1 MLIENINK
9 FYRNQKLKF
18 SIKSQIN
25 SDRKVLFWWRDD
37 DISDVTEGL
46 TNILMISEIY
56 KIPIYISVIPERISD
71 DAISLINEYSNI
83 SVLQHGYSHNNYA
96 KEGEPLSEFGL
107 DRDIK
112 LQLDEI
118 KLGFEKLR
126 NSFNDKFLPIFVPPW
141 NHIASPIINE
151 LSELGF
157 RGVSCLGNNLSEY
170 PNLFN
175 NNVKIDIHSWQT
187 KSETEYK
194 SFCKEYSLIIKEIS
208 DLITNTKDSHTSDIS
223 IGLLTHSQIMSKDD
237 FTMIHQL
244 IIELKKTEIHFIKRD
259 EYFKN

>member
-1 MLIENINK
+1 MINYINRFINI
-9 FYRNQKLKF
+9 RKLKTV
-18 SIKSQIN
+18 IN
-25 SDRKVLFWWRDD
+25 TKVRSGYEVKFWWRDD

-46 TNILMISEIY
+46 TNILIISEIY
-56 KIPIYISVIPERISD
+56 NIPIYIAVIPERISE
-71 DAISLINEYSNI
+71 DAICLINEYSNI
-83 SVLQHGYSHNNYA
+83 SILQHGYSHNNYA
-96 KEGEPLSEFGL
+96 KEGEPLNEFGL

-126 NSFNDKFLPIFVPPW
+126 NSFNDKFLPVFVPPW

-157 RGVSCLGNNLSEY
+157 RGVSCIGNTLSEY

-194 SFCKEYSLIIKEIS
+194 SFCKEYSQIIKEIS

>member
-1 MLIENINK
+1 MINYINRFINI
-9 FYRNQKLKF
+9 RKLKTV
-18 SIKSQIN
+18 IN
-25 SDRKVLFWWRDD
+25 TKVRSGYEVKFWWRDD

-46 TNILMISEIY
+46 TNILIISEIY
-56 KIPIYISVIPERISD
+56 NIPIYIAVIPERISE
-71 DAISLINEYSNI
+71 DAICLINEYSNI
-83 SVLQHGYSHNNYA
+83 SILQHGYSHNNYA
-96 KEGEPLSEFGL
+96 KEGEPLNEFGL

-126 NSFNDKFLPIFVPPW
+126 NSFNDKFLPVFVPPW

-157 RGVSCLGNNLSEY
+157 RGVSCIGNNLSEY